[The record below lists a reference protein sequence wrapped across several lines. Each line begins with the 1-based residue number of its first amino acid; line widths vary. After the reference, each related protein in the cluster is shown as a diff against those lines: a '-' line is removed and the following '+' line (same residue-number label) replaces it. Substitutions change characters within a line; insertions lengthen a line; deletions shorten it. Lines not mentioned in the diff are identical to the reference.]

1 MYLNIEWN
9 FIIDK
14 IAAIKNKKVSFKK
27 EIFNLQLL
35 LILISKSKNKIEKK
49 TLEIIY
55 KNRKS
60 RLCQYQIINQ

>member
-1 MYLNIEWN
+1 MNLNREWN
-9 FIIDK
+9 FIINK
-14 IAAIKNKKVSFKK
+14 IRTIKNKSISFKK

-60 RLCQYQIINQ
+60 LLCQYQTIKQ

>member
-1 MYLNIEWN
+1 MNLNREWN

-14 IAAIKNKKVSFKK
+14 IRTIKNKKTSFKK

-35 LILISKSKNKIEKK
+35 LILISKSKNKVEKK

-55 KNRKS
+55 KDRKL

>member
-1 MYLNIEWN
+1 MEFYNKEN
-9 FIIDK
+9 RNN
-14 IAAIKNKKVSFKK
+14 KNKKISFKK

-55 KNRKS
+55 KNRKL
-60 RLCQYQIINQ
+60 RLWQYQIINE

>member
-1 MYLNIEWN
+1 MNLDREWN
-9 FIIDK
+9 FIIKK
-14 IAAIKNKKVSFKK
+14 IGTIKNKSTSFKK

-35 LILISKSKNKIEKK
+35 LILISKSKNKIEKE